1 MTTTIKATH
10 TPGPWKA
17 AEAGVLA
24 ENLTSYGNWYVCSI
38 IDPDNE
44 EHKANMR
51 LIAATPDL
59 LAVCVD
65 WLADIDAITAETPKH
80 EVRPAVRLMAER
92 AREVIAR
99 ATS

>member
-10 TPGPWKA
+10 TPGPWKPV
-17 AEAGVLA
+17 EAGVLA
-24 ENLTSYGNWYVCSI
+24 ENLTSYGNWYVCAI

-51 LIAATPDL
+51 LIAAAPDL
-59 LAVCVD
+59 LAQAEQCVAWYRRMSIEERD
-65 WLADIDAITAETPKH
+65 WPEF
-80 EVRPAVRLMAER
+80 
-92 AREVIAR
+92 AREALAAIAKAR